1 MKTLMLL
8 TYLND
13 TFVNAAVTDKEDLV
27 TKKESSPVADG
38 ANTSSRHYNS
48 MAHPVPSLVETPW
61 GQGQDQSA
69 LSSWISYRPIRFHGA
84 G

>member
-27 TKKESSPVADG
+27 TQKETSPVADG
-38 ANTSSRHYNS
+38 ANTSSRHYIS
-48 MAHPVPSLVETPW
+48 MAHPVPSPVETPR
-61 GQGQDQSA
+61 GQGQGQSA